1 MQPLLHQLQVPARR
15 LASSLRFLL
24 ESVKDVYRSRIP
36 QAVNG
41 AKRIAAK
48 VLYHF
53 HHPCPAK
60 AAERVRIAMLAAA
73 LRDVEGI
80 THVILDRSGKRTQ
93 VPAARPKSPA
103 SRTDPRSL
111 RTTPNIVISLYP
123 VKGDAS

>member
-73 LRDVEGI
+73 LRDVE
-80 THVILDRSGKRTQ
+80 
-93 VPAARPKSPA
+93 A
-103 SRTDPRSL
+103 
-111 RTTPNIVISLYP
+111 
-123 VKGDAS
+123 